1 MRADERALADLAA
14 SVADGDV
21 VDWGAAEARSTAEER
36 RLVRHLQLV
45 DRIASLHRTIPAE
58 PEDDVQ
64 APADGRLS
72 QPEPSGPRWGRLV
85 VLEPIGR
92 GTSAEVFRAWDTE
105 LHRDVALK
113 LLKSDGGADAAA
125 HARVLQEAR
134 RLARI
139 RHAHVVHVYG
149 AEQHEQR
156 VGLWMELVRGESLE
170 EIVRTRG
177 ALGAA
182 EASIVGRDLASA
194 IASVHA
200 AGLLHR
206 DLKAQNVVR
215 ESGGRIVL
223 MDFGTGEELR
233 DAGGSARLTGTPL
246 YLAPEVFSGG
256 RASVQSDL
264 YSLGVLLFFLVT
276 GEYPVTADSHEGLAR
291 AHRER
296 RARRLRDLR
305 PDLPQAFVAAVERA
319 LAPDPAARFRTAG
332 EMEAA
337 LRDVVGD
344 RAASTDRRPQRGLRW
359 SAAAAV
365 LLLCAALAAIFWSR
379 RLAER
384 PPAGQAASIDSL
396 AVLPLVDVSGAGAHP
411 QLAEA
416 LTDQLIATIGQIG
429 SLRVA
434 ARTSVTPFQNSGRS
448 ASEIARLLG
457 VDALVE
463 GTIAIAGD
471 AAAGGRV
478 RVNARLIAAGSG
490 AQLWSRSLERPLGD
504 TLRLQAELA
513 QEIARTVRAT
523 ITPGESQ
530 RLAQTHATSAQAEQA
545 YFQGR
550 YHLGQYGVQ
559 RARRALEAF
568 NRAVQLDP
576 NHAAARAGA
585 ARSYFALGSDGAM
598 SQAEAR
604 TRALDEITRARAID
618 PDQEDALVAL
628 GDLKFRYDWDWA
640 AAEAAY
646 QRAIEVNGS
655 FSYARGQF
663 SRFLAAADRLDEAV
677 EQARTAAQLDPLSAD
692 TVQTLG
698 LAQYYKRDYQGAV
711 RSLERALELDPRSA
725 RAHAVLSRVRD
736 AQGDHAAAIGEMR
749 RAIELAEEPGAA
761 WRMQL
766 IRLQAAAGRRDD
778 ARAQFRAFSREAE
791 RRGVRIA
798 AEHLG
803 YLALT
808 LGDQEQALAHLER
821 AVEERDP
828 AVLWLAVDPRVDP
841 LRQHARFQ
849 TLVAKLGMP

>member
-14 SVADGDV
+14 SVADGDA
-21 VDWGAAEARSTAEER
+21 VDWGAAEARSTAAER
-36 RLVRHLQLV
+36 RLVAHLRLV
-45 DRIASLHRTIPAE
+45 ERIASLHRTIPSE
-58 PEDDVQ
+58 PEDSLD
-64 APADGRLS
+64 PSTEPPLS

-92 GTSAEVFRAWDTE
+92 GTSGEVFRAWDSE

-113 LLKSDGGADAAA
+113 LLKSDDGAEG

-139 RHAHVVHVYG
+139 RHLHVVQVFG
-149 AEQHEQR
+149 AERHDER
-156 VGLWMELVRGESLE
+156 VGLWMELVRGASLDQ
-170 EIVRTRG
+170 IVRTRG
-177 ALGAA
+177 PFGAA
-182 EASIVGRDLASA
+182 EAAIVGGDLASA
-194 IASVHA
+194 VAAVHG

-206 DLKAQNVVR
+206 DLKAQNVLR
-215 ESGGRIVL
+215 ESGGRTVL

-233 DAGGSARLTGTPL
+233 GARGTATLTGTPL
-246 YLAPEVFSGG
+246 YLAPELFQGG

-276 GEYPVTADSHEGLAR
+276 GEYPVTAESHEGLAR
-291 AHRER
+291 AHAER
-296 RARRLRDLR
+296 RTRRLRDLR

-332 EMEAA
+332 EAEAA
-337 LRDVVGD
+337 LRGVLDAPGG
-344 RAASTDRRPQRGLRW
+344 AAHATRPTQGLRW
-359 SAAAAV
+359 WGAAAV
-365 LLLCAALAAIFWSR
+365 VLCAAALAAIVWSGR
-379 RLAER
+379 VGER
-384 PPAGQAASIDSL
+384 PPAGHGSGIGSL
-396 AVLPLVDVSGAGAHP
+396 AVLPLADVSGADAQP

-416 LTDQLIATIGQIG
+416 LTDQLIATLGQIG

-434 ARTSVTPFQNSGRS
+434 SRTSVMAFRNSGRT
-448 ASEIARLLG
+448 ANEIAERLR

-463 GTIAIAGD
+463 GTVVIVRDGPS
-471 AAAGGRV
+471 GGRV
-478 RVNARLIAAGSG
+478 RVNARLISAGSG

-523 ITPGESQ
+523 ITPDES
-530 RLAQTHATSAQAEQA
+530 RRFNQTHATSAQAEQA

-559 RARRALEAF
+559 RARRALESF

-576 NHAAARAGA
+576 GHAAARAGA
-585 ARSYFALGSDGAM
+585 ARSYFSLGADGAM
-598 SQAEAR
+598 SEAEAR
-604 TRALDEITRARAID
+604 SRALEEITRAIAID
-618 PDQEDALVAL
+618 PDQPDAQVAL

-640 AAEAAY
+640 GAEAAFR
-646 QRAIEVNGS
+646 RAIEVNGS
-655 FSYARGQF
+655 FSYARGQL
-663 SRFLAAADRLDEAV
+663 SRFLAAAGRLDEAV
-677 EQARTAAQLDPLSAD
+677 VQARTAADLDPLSAE

-698 LAQYYKRDYQGAV
+698 LTLYYKRDFEGAL

-736 AQGDHAAAIGEMR
+736 AQGEHAAAIAEMR

-766 IRLQAAAGRRDD
+766 IRLLAAAGRRDE

-798 AEHLG
+798 AEHVG
-803 YLALT
+803 YLYLT
-808 LGDQEQALAHLER
+808 LGEEEQALAHLER

-828 AVLWLAVDPRVDP
+828 AVLWLAVDPRVDAV
-841 LRQHARFQ
+841 RQHPRFRA
-849 TLVAKLGMP
+849 LVAKLGVP

>member
-1 MRADERALADLAA
+1 MRADERALTDLAA
-14 SVADGDV
+14 SVADGDL
-21 VDWGAAEARSTAEER
+21 VDWGAAEARSTAAER
-36 RLVRHLQLV
+36 RLVRHLRLV
-45 DRIASLHRTIPAE
+45 DRIATLHRTIPPEA
-58 PEDDVQ
+58 EDDVQ
-64 APADGRLS
+64 PANPRLS

-85 VLEPIGR
+85 VLDPIGR
-92 GTSAEVFRAWDTE
+92 GTSGEVFRAWDSD

-113 LLKSDGGADAAA
+113 LLKSDGDAEAEA

-139 RHAHVVHVYG
+139 RHPHVVHVYG

-156 VGLWMELVRGESLE
+156 VGLWMELVRGESLD

-177 ALGAA
+177 PLGAA

-233 DAGGSARLTGTPL
+233 DARGSARLTGTPL
-246 YLAPEVFSGG
+246 YLAPELFTGG
-256 RASVQSDL
+256 RASVHSDL

-305 PDLPQAFVAAVERA
+305 PDLPHAFVAAVERA

-337 LRDVVGD
+337 LREVADARGS
-344 RAASTDRRPQRGLRW
+344 STDAGRPAGGQRW
-359 SAAAAV
+359 WAAAAIV
-365 LLLCAALAAIFWSR
+365 LLCASLAASFWSR
-379 RLAER
+379 RSDER
-384 PPAGQAASIDSL
+384 PPSDAATGIDSL
-396 AVLPLVDVSGAGAHP
+396 AVLPLADVSGVHAQP

-416 LTDQLIATIGQIG
+416 LTDQLIATLGQIR

-434 ARTSVTPFQNSGRS
+434 ARTSVMPFQSSGRT
-448 ASEIARLLG
+448 ASEIAQVLG

-463 GTIAIAGD
+463 GTVAIVGD
-471 AAAGGRV
+471 AASGGRV

-513 QEIARTVRAT
+513 QEIARAVRAT
-523 ITPGESQ
+523 LTPGESQ

-559 RARRALEAF
+559 RARRALESF

-585 ARSYFALGSDGAM
+585 ARSYFALGSDGAL
-598 SQAEAR
+598 SEAEAR
-604 TRALDEITRARAID
+604 TRALDEITRATAID
-618 PDQEDALVAL
+618 PDQPDALVAL

-640 AAEAAY
+640 GAEAAF

-663 SRFLAAADRLDEAV
+663 SRFLAAAGRLDESV
-677 EQARTAAQLDPLSAD
+677 KQAETAAELDPLSAE

-698 LAQYYKRDYQGAV
+698 LALYYKRDFAGAV

-736 AQGDHAAAIGEMR
+736 AQGEHAAAIAEMR
-749 RAIELAEEPGAA
+749 RAMELAEEPGAA

-766 IRLQAAAGRRDD
+766 IRLHAAAGRRDE
-778 ARAQFRAFSREAE
+778 ARAQWSAFRREAE
-791 RRGVRIA
+791 RRRVRIA

-803 YLALT
+803 YLYLT
-808 LGDQEQALAHLER
+808 LGDEEQALAHLER
-821 AVEERDP
+821 AVDERDS

-841 LRQHARFQ
+841 LRQHPRFRA
-849 TLVAKLGMP
+849 LVAKLGVP

>member
-36 RLVRHLQLV
+36 RLVRHLRLV
-45 DRIASLHRTIPAE
+45 DRIASLHRTISAE
-58 PEDDVQ
+58 PEDDAQ
-64 APADGRLS
+64 GPADALS

-113 LLKSDGGADAAA
+113 LLKSDGDADAEA
-125 HARVLQEAR
+125 HARILQEAR

-139 RHAHVVHVYG
+139 RHPHVVHVYG
-149 AEQHEQR
+149 AEQHDQR
-156 VGLWMELVRGESLE
+156 VGLWMELVRGQSLE

-177 ALGAA
+177 ALGAG

-194 IASVHA
+194 MASVHA

-233 DAGGSARLTGTPL
+233 DAGGSARLMGTPL
-246 YLAPEVFSGG
+246 YLAPEIFSGG

-276 GEYPVTADSHEGLAR
+276 GEYPTTADSHEGLAR

-305 PDLPQAFVAAVERA
+305 PDLPQGFVAAVERA
-319 LAPDPAARFRTAG
+319 LAPDPAKRFRTAG

-337 LRDVVGD
+337 LREVVAD
-344 RAASTDRRPQRGLRW
+344 PAASTDTRPSRGPRW
-359 SAAAAV
+359 WAAAAV
-365 LLLCAALAAIFWSR
+365 LLLCTALAAIFWSR
-379 RLAER
+379 RSAER
-384 PPAGQAASIDSL
+384 PPADAAANIDSL
-396 AVLPLVDVSGAGAHP
+396 AVLPLADVSGAGAHP

-416 LTDQLIATIGQIG
+416 LTDQLIATLGQIG

-434 ARTSVTPFQNSGRS
+434 ARTSVTPFQNSGRT
-448 ASEIARLLG
+448 ASEIAGLLG

-463 GTIAIAGD
+463 GTVAIAGD
-471 AAAGGRV
+471 AATGGRV

-530 RLAQTHATSAQAEQA
+530 RLAQAHATSAQAEQA

-559 RARRALEAF
+559 RARRALESF

-604 TRALDEITRARAID
+604 TRALDAITRARAID

-646 QRAIEVNGS
+646 RRAIEVNGS

-663 SRFLAAADRLDEAV
+663 SRFLAAAGRLDEAV
-677 EQARTAAQLDPLSAD
+677 EQAQTAAELDPLSAE

-736 AQGDHAAAIGEMR
+736 AQGDHTAAIAEMR

-808 LGDQEQALAHLER
+808 LGDREQALAHLER

-828 AVLWLAVDPRVDP
+828 AVLWLAVDPRVDA
-841 LRQHARFQ
+841 LREHPRFRA
-849 TLVAKLGMP
+849 LVAKLGMP

>member
-223 MDFGTGEELR
+223 MAFGTGEELR

-359 SAAAAV
+359 WAAAAV

-379 RLAER
+379 RSAER
-384 PPAGQAASIDSL
+384 PPADQATSIDSL
-396 AVLPLVDVSGAGAHP
+396 AVLPLADVSGADAHP